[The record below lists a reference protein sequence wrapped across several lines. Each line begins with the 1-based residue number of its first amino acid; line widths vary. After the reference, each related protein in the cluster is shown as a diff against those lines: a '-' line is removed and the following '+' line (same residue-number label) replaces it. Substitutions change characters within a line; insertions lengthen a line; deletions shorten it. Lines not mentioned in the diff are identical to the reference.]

1 MIRNHRLNQFIL
13 HVITPITLG
22 GLIYISFR
30 SKTLRMFSWIEFIGL
45 EAQIFNLR
53 EHTIPFKQS
62 LPTWFYFS
70 LPDGLWIYSFT
81 SALLILSS
89 GRLNYWI
96 SVPVLTGIF
105 VEIAQGLKI
114 FPGTFDLL
122 DLAFSSLAL
131 LLSIIIINQK
141 FKQNEET
148 VF

>member
-1 MIRNHRLNQFIL
+1 MKRVYRMKEFLL

-45 EAQIFNLR
+45 EAQIFSLR
-53 EHTIPFKQS
+53 EYTIPLKQS

-70 LPDGLWIYSFT
+70 LPDGLWVYSFT
-81 SALLILSS
+81 SATLILSS
-89 GRLNYWI
+89 GSLNYWI

-131 LLSIIIINQK
+131 LLSIIIINHK